1 MLQYFLFN
9 AFKSDVYYLIIYIFF
24 AIYYHILPFDNE
36 QCNYKIETI
45 IIIVF
50 LNHLHLKHINIA

>member
-9 AFKSDVYYLIIYIFF
+9 TFKSDVCYLLIYIYI
-24 AIYYHILPFDNE
+24 AIYFHILPFDNE

>member
-50 LNHLHLKHINIA
+50 LNHLHLKHVNIA

>member
-1 MLQYFLFN
+1 MYMLFTN
-9 AFKSDVYYLIIYIFF
+9 IYIYI
-24 AIYYHILPFDNE
+24 AIYFHILPFDNE

-50 LNHLHLKHINIA
+50 LNHLHLKHVNIA

>member
-1 MLQYFLFN
+1 MLFTN
-9 AFKSDVYYLIIYIFF
+9 IYIYFS
-24 AIYYHILPFDNE
+24 IYYHILPFDNE

>member
-9 AFKSDVYYLIIYIFF
+9 AFKSDVCYLLIYIYFS
-24 AIYYHILPFDNE
+24 IYYHILPFDNE

-45 IIIVF
+45 IIIVC